1 MEKQKITKNFYW
13 SVFHIVSYYNAK
25 MHAMH
30 TLVYGEKRRH
40 FQKRVFWVFMS
51 LLGTNTLK
59 SMESTLY
66 GKRKQQFQKKTCLI
80 SVFELRTKFL
90 KGMKKKHFCINGAK
104 FFNYFKFFLIFYFF
118 SLLCTR
124 FSKTDAKFPIWW

>member
-13 SVFHIVSYYNAK
+13 SLFHIVSYYNAK

-51 LLGTNTLK
+51 LLGNNTLK

-66 GKRKQQFQKKTCLI
+66 GKRKKQFQKTCLI
-80 SVFELRTKFL
+80 NVFELRTKFL
-90 KGMKKKHFCINGAK
+90 KGMKKKT
-104 FFNYFKFFLIFYFF
+104 FLYVTNLKALNIIFVFGTVILF
-118 SLLCTR
+118 LLKELFAYVLAFWYVIR
-124 FSKTDAKFPIWW
+124 